1 MGDRIDVQAGTT
13 IAGAGG
19 AVARGEGPALT
30 RWVDAAPAG
39 TRGHY
44 ARCVRLLAR
53 LRLLASQDAGAPLP
67 PGAAGEVGH
76 AASAIVAEADAAGH
90 AVVAAVA
97 ERSRRSAAVF
107 RAPRQARLA
116 AAADDIVAAAEDGSA
131 AALSRQL
138 RRFEALTSALWTVQR
153 AICAPAHR
161 PRPALLPAPA
171 APTESLATHPQLHLD
186 RRLEA
191 SHGRP

>member
-1 MGDRIDVQAGTT
+1 MSERIDVRAGAT

-19 AVARGEGPALT
+19 DGVRGKGPALT

-39 TRGHY
+39 TRAHY

-76 AASAIVAEADAAGH
+76 AASAIVAEADAAGQ

-107 RAPRQARLA
+107 LAPRQARLA

-131 AALSRQL
+131 AALSRHL
-138 RRFEALTSALWTVQR
+138 CRFEALTSALWTVQR